1 VKHDTGR
8 SGLALGQVERSLS
21 RSIPTSTARSVR
33 FSSQSIRSSA
43 LRVAPE
49 LADPV
54 GPLEVGEHQ
63 DVEESSTGE
72 RSGRELQPGGFQ
84 TTALGLGSKFQPGE
98 IEPDEPPVRTRE
110 RPEDVPEH
118 PLALDP

>member
-1 VKHDTGR
+1 MKHDTGR

-63 DVEESSTGE
+63 DVEQLGAETPTPANATV
-72 RSGRELQPGGFQ
+72 RPDGRL
-84 TTALGLGSKFQPGE
+84 FQP
-98 IEPDEPPVRTRE
+98 
-110 RPEDVPEH
+110 
-118 PLALDP
+118 